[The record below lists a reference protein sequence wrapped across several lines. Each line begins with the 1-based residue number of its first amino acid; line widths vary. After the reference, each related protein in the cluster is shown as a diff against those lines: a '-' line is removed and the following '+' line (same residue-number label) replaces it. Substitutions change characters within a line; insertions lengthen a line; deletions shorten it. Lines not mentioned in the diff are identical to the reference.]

1 MRPLPVILA
10 LLALSLAGCAGE
22 ETPYGVT
29 GHFTGDHSDEDIEE
43 VRRLAEER
51 GGELVVLES
60 SPEQFQARGMSLE
73 ECEAF
78 RSEVEQKPYVDR
90 VDGCAEVEAGADPY

>member
-29 GHFTGDHSDEDIEE
+29 GQFTEDRSDQDIEE
-43 VRRLAEER
+43 MRQLAEEH

-60 SPEQFQARGMSLE
+60 SPEQFQARDMSLE

-78 RSEVEQKPYVDR
+78 RSEVEQKSYVDR
-90 VDGCAEVEAGADPY
+90 VEGCTEAEAGADPY